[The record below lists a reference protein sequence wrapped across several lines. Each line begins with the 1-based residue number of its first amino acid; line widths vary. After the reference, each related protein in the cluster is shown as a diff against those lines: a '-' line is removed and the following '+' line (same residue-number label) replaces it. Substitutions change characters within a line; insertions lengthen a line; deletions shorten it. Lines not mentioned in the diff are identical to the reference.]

1 MPFYLE
7 DVDISALTAVERSV
21 LREIAGEIGESVV
34 NPSMALSL
42 IHRFL
47 TPLLAAGQHELLRV
61 VGQPSWDRIHTLYP
75 QLAFASNKGQDRQLI
90 AAATLV
96 HLLFL
101 HTTRPPRDVQFPPFV
116 ELSSFRRIAGY
127 LKLPVVSP
135 SLLVGEHQLDLYK
148 FCQYCWLPA
157 RARDLC
163 ALHSIKPGNLGRFGK
178 QSACGHTTQKQGN
191 RLKELFDMCTL
202 AFVSQEEL
210 DFHESDFALPVMFPP
225 SGLAAWLCERRPFLG
240 AEFTQRHTSGA
251 NPLDTLLSILYGSQG
266 NLVAE
271 SIGGAVHLLTPITA
285 RAEGWM
291 TAWNVRPSH
300 GGNRRKLSI

>member
-1 MPFYLE
+1 MPLYLE
-7 DVDISALTAVERSV
+7 DANLSLLTELEASV
-21 LREIAGEIGESVV
+21 LRAIADEIGENVV
-34 NPSMALSL
+34 NPSMALTL
-42 IHRFL
+42 IRRFL
-47 TPLLAAGQHELLRV
+47 TPLLAAEQHDLLRV

-75 QLAFASNKGQDRQLI
+75 QLAFASNKGADQQLL

-101 HTTRPPRDVQFPPFV
+101 HTTHPPRDVQFPPFV

-127 LKLPVVSP
+127 LKLPVVP
-135 SLLVGEHQLDLYK
+135 LSLQVGEHQLDLYK

-178 QSACGHTTQKQGN
+178 QSACGHTTQKQGQ
-191 RLKELFDMCTL
+191 RLKELFNGCTH

-210 DFHESDFALPVMFPP
+210 DFHESDFALPFMLPP
-225 SGLAAWLCERRPFLG
+225 SGLEAWLLERRPFIG
-240 AEFTQRHTSGA
+240 AVFTQRHTPGA
-251 NPLDTLLSILYGSQG
+251 NSLDTLLAILYGSQG
-266 NLVAE
+266 DLVAE

-300 GGNRRKLSI
+300 GGNRRKLSV